1 METKSS
7 EKRFA
12 LIIDADNVSSR
23 YIKYITDELSK
34 YGTITYKRIY
44 GDWTSTLHAK
54 WKDALLENSIT
65 PIQQFSYTVGKNAT
79 DSAMIIDAMDIMYT
93 NSVEGFCIVS
103 SDSDFTRLASRIRES
118 GLTVIGM
125 GEKKTPQPF
134 RKACDIFTTLELL
147 VGEGSGRGRRGH
159 RSQAGVG
166 EGPSI
171 EQVESAVIDIVTDNQ
186 NNGKATGLGEVG
198 SRLLKRYPDFD
209 VRSYGTNQLT
219 KLLGEFDSVQVIKS
233 GSSVMVELSDATSAA
248 APAAPVAGEASAETP
263 ADASAAESAE
273 EEPAVEA
280 AAEGGAR
287 KSSRRGRRGRRRGQ
301 GPKAQQEQAT
311 FADQAAETGDVA
323 AVGAEVAAE
332 SASEPAAAE
341 EPVLAVEAPATEV
354 TEAATS
360 KEDAAVQEA
369 PAVESPTEEAP
380 AETAEPAPE
389 APETAEAKPA
399 KPAKKT
405 AKAAKATKTA
415 KPAKKRGRRAGAK
428 KEAKAD
434 ESTPRRRGRP
444 RKSPAPESPDETPDR
459 YIVNA
464 IKRAGGT
471 GVSVA
476 DLGRQVRSAY
486 KDFKVR
492 DLGFTQFR
500 KYVESLS
507 EVKVEKQGSDF
518 VATLED

>member
-118 GLTVIGM
+118 GLMVIGM

-159 RSQAGVG
+159 RGQAGAG
-166 EGPSI
+166 EGPTI
-171 EQVESAVIDIVTDNQ
+171 EQVESAVVDIVTDNL

-219 KLLGEFDSVQVIKS
+219 KLLGEFSRVEVIKS
-233 GSSVMVELSDATSAA
+233 GNSVMVELSDGSSSSAPEE
-248 APAAPVAGEASAETP
+248 APQASPAQTVEPV
-263 ADASAAESAE
+263 E
-273 EEPAVEA
+273 EEGASETA
-280 AAEGGAR
+280 SEGSAR

-301 GPKAQQEQAT
+301 GAKAQQEQAAT
-311 FADQAAETGDVA
+311 SLDQPAADQAAVEQETP
-323 AVGAEVAAE
+323 AAE
-332 SASEPAAAE
+332 QPAAEQAESLAEQPAAELAAAE
-341 EPVLAVEAPATEV
+341 QMAPAAEQP
-354 TEAATS
+354 AA
-360 KEDAAVQEA
+360 EQEA
-369 PAVESPTEEAP
+369 PAA
-380 AETAEPAPE
+380 ADEPA
-389 APETAEAKPA
+389 AEAQQ
-399 KPAKKT
+399 T
-405 AKAAKATKTA
+405 ERKAA
-415 KPAKKRGRRAGAK
+415 AGAK
-428 KEAKAD
+428 KHSKGAPDKPA
-434 ESTPRRRGRP
+434 RRRGRP
-444 RKSPAPESPDETPDR
+444 RKAPAPESPEETPDR
-459 YIVNA
+459 YVINA
-464 IKRAGGT
+464 IRRAGSAGA
-471 GVSVA
+471 SVA

-518 VATLED
+518 VAKLED

>member
-118 GLTVIGM
+118 GLMVIGM

-159 RSQAGVG
+159 RSQAGAG
-166 EGPSI
+166 EGPTI
-171 EQVESAVIDIVTDNQ
+171 EQVESAVVDIVTDNQ

-219 KLLGEFDSVQVIKS
+219 KLLGEFSSVEVIKS
-233 GSSVMVELSDATSAA
+233 GNSVMVELSDSSSSPASD
-248 APAAPVAGEASAETP
+248 APAEVEAPVQVTEP
-263 ADASAAESAE
+263 AE
-273 EEPAVEA
+273 EETASEQA
-280 AAEGGAR
+280 SEGSAR

-301 GPKAQQEQAT
+301 GAKSQQEQMAPSVE
-311 FADQAAETGDVA
+311 QPAAEV
-323 AVGAEVAAE
+323 EQQE
-332 SASEPAAAE
+332 SA
-341 EPVLAVEAPATEV
+341 
-354 TEAATS
+354 
-360 KEDAAVQEA
+360 AAVQEPVA
-369 PAVESPTEEAP
+369 DAAAEQEQAEAAAVEQNPVEVAERHPSAAVDAAQPVAEAQEASSSQDASTEEA
-380 AETAEPAPE
+380 AVAHAADVTE
-389 APETAEAKPA
+389 EAKPA
-399 KPAKKT
+399 KST
-405 AKAAKATKTA
+405 
-415 KPAKKRGRRAGAK
+415 KKRTRRAGAK
-428 KEAKAD
+428 KKETKASAEA
-434 ESTPRRRGRP
+434 TGRRRGRP
-444 RKSPAPESPDETPDR
+444 RKSPAPESPDETPDH

-464 IKRAGGT
+464 IKRAGGA
-471 GVSVA
+471 GASVA

-507 EVKVEKQGSDF
+507 EVKVEKKGSDF
-518 VATLED
+518 VAKLED

>member
-118 GLTVIGM
+118 GLMVIGM

-159 RSQAGVG
+159 RSQAGAG

-171 EQVESAVIDIVTDNQ
+171 EQVESAVVDIVTDNQ

-219 KLLGEFDSVQVIKS
+219 KLLGEFSSVQVIKS
-233 GSSVMVELSDATSAA
+233 GNSVMVELSDVATPAAATAVADVSAEA
-248 APAAPVAGEASAETP
+248 APAP
-263 ADASAAESAE
+263 AAEPAE
-273 EEPAVEA
+273 GEPASDG
-280 AAEGGAR
+280 AAEGGSR
-287 KSSRRGRRGRRRGQ
+287 KTSRRGRRGRRRGQ
-301 GPKAQQEQAT
+301 GQKAQQEQA
-311 FADQAAETGDVA
+311 AALEQAAGEPEADSDKAAA
-323 AVGAEVAAE
+323 AVPEPVADVEQAPSEV
-332 SASEPAAAE
+332 SAAE
-341 EPVLAVEAPATEV
+341 EPAADAAEAPIPSEK
-354 TEAATS
+354 ETS
-360 KEDAAVQEA
+360 VSQEA
-369 PAVESPTEEAP
+369 SPEEAP
-380 AETAEPAPE
+380 AAHEASSEDASEEPN
-389 APETAEAKPA
+389 
-399 KPAKKT
+399 AKKAAET
-405 AKAAKATKTA
+405 KPAKAAKSAKSAKSA
-415 KPAKKRGRRAGAK
+415 KPAKKRGRRTGAK
-428 KEAKAD
+428 KEEKAAD
-434 ESTPRRRGRP
+434 AAPRRRGRP
-444 RKSPAPESPDETPDR
+444 RKSPMPESPDETPDR

-464 IKRAGGT
+464 IKRAGGA
-471 GVSVA
+471 GASVA